1 MILCEGVIGIY
12 ICKKIPVMLIF
23 VILIAGVSFIIY
35 RSCAVRAADAE
46 LTEFADIPVLMY
58 HSIADRPS
66 RAGDYLILPDLFYSD
81 MKYLSEHGYKT
92 VTAAQTLEY
101 AKNGGDFPD
110 KPIIV
115 TFDDGFL
122 NNLTYALPVFEEFN
136 MCGTVN
142 IVGSYCVRSAEYDD
156 HNPNYAYLTNE
167 EIIELAESGRFE
179 IGAHTYDM
187 HGMNG
192 RQGCRRN
199 YNESEEDYFAALSE
213 DCRLEN
219 EYLLTECGM
228 VTDVFAYPY
237 GYISKGSGDVLYK
250 NGYKVLFTCYERH
263 NIIEPCSV
271 EEGEPLYL
279 DRYNRAYGLSSE
291 DFMEKAGIL

>member
-1 MILCEGVIGIY
+1 MIVFAAAIY
-12 ICKKIPVMLIF
+12 IYGRLGEVST
-23 VILIAGVSFIIY
+23 VNAGI
-35 RSCAVRAADAE
+35 
-46 LTEFADIPVLMY
+46 TEYADIPVLMY

-66 RAGDYLILPDLFYSD
+66 MAGDYLILPENFYSD
-81 MKYLSEHGYKT
+81 MKYLSENGYTT
-92 VTAAQTLEY
+92 VTAAQTLDY
-101 AKNGGDFPD
+101 AKNGGDLPE

-142 IVGSYCVRSAEYDD
+142 IVGSYCVKSAEYDD

-187 HGMNG
+187 HGMG
-192 RQGCRRN
+192 SRQGCRRN
-199 YNESEEDYFAALSE
+199 YNESEEDYFAALTE

-219 EYLLTECGM
+219 GYLLNECGM

-237 GYISKGSGDVLYK
+237 GYISKGSGDILFQC
-250 NGYKVLFTCYERH
+250 GYKVLFTCYERH

-271 EEGEPLYL
+271 GESEPLYL
-279 DRYNRAYGLSSE
+279 DRYNRPYGIDTAS
-291 DFMEKAGIL
+291 FMKSAGI

>member
-1 MILCEGVIGIY
+1 MVRIFICRKLPKAIYPLFAAAAVIY
-12 ICKKIPVMLIF
+12 VFYKCF
-23 VILIAGVSFIIY
+23 ETQ
-35 RSCAVRAADAE
+35 AADAHV
-46 LTEFADIPVLMY
+46 TEYADIPVLMY
-58 HSIADRPS
+58 HSIAERPS
-66 RAGDYLILPDLFYSD
+66 MAGDYLILPETFYSD
-81 MKYLSEHGYKT
+81 MKYLHDNGYET

-101 AKNGGDFPD
+101 AKNGGAFPE

-142 IVGSYCVRSAEYDD
+142 IVGSYCVKSAEYDD
-156 HNPNYAYLTNE
+156 HDPNYAYLTGE
-167 EIIELAESGRFE
+167 EITVLAESGRFE

-187 HGMNG
+187 HGMSG

-199 YNESEEDYFAALSE
+199 YNESEEEYAAALTE

-219 EYLLTECGM
+219 EYLLNECGM

-237 GYISKGSGDVLYK
+237 GYISKGSGDILYEC
-250 NGYKVLFTCYERH
+250 GYKVLFTCYERH
-263 NIIEPCSV
+263 NIVEPCSV
-271 EEGEPLYL
+271 GENEPLYL
-279 DRYNRAYGLSSE
+279 DRYNRPSGISTG
-291 DFMEKAGIL
+291 DFMHSAGI